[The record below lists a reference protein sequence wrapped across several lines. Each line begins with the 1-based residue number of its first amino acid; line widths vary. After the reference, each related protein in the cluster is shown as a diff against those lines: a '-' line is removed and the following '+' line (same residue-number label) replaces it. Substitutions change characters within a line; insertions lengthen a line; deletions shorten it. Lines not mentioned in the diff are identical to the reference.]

1 MVKMCSPKFSSDVA
15 SLCSDNLVGEGVW
28 GKIFKKPF
36 ADGGIIA
43 VKEFKMDDD
52 DNEYVQHVMSNEMYI
67 LQKLNND
74 VHPNIINVK
83 WFSTYS
89 YGMEY
94 IECDL
99 KHWWLKQEDKNIAL
113 RQILKT
119 ISSALVF
126 LKENKIVHMDIKYD
140 NVMVRNNA
148 CVLIDFGCS
157 VQMEHGDRIYDQEW
171 WIPPCGAFCCAP
183 PEILQ
188 IVLQYQRRQD
198 RQHIGMTTNIN
209 PDLYFSY
216 SVDMYCLGV
225 LMYYLYCGDYPHGF
239 SLSLFGPKTE
249 GIVKKLLLNISL
261 CNWKENSMFQ
271 SMDMN
276 LQKHIESMLSANL
289 NERPEPENFLQ
300 SSN

>member
-1 MVKMCSPKFSSDVA
+1 MCSPQFSKDVA
-15 SLCSDNLVGEGVW
+15 SLCSDDLVGEGVW
-28 GKIFKKPF
+28 GKIFKKTN
-36 ADGGIIA
+36 ADGEIVA
-43 VKEFKMDDD
+43 VKEFKMEDEDD
-52 DNEYVQHVMSNEMYI
+52 EYFQHVMCNEMSI

-99 KHWWLKQEDKNIAL
+99 KHWWPKQKNKNLAL
-113 RQILKT
+113 MQVLKT

-157 VQMEHGDRIYDQEW
+157 VQMDRDKIYDQEW
-171 WIPPCGAFCCAP
+171 DIPPCGAFCCAP

-198 RQHIGMTTNIN
+198 RQHLGMTTNIN

-216 SVDMYCLGV
+216 SVDIYCLGV
-225 LMYYLYCGDYPHGF
+225 LIYYLYCGDYPHGF
-239 SLSLFGPKTE
+239 TKSYFGPKTE
-249 GIVKKLLLNISL
+249 RIVKLLLHNISL
-261 CNWKENSMFQ
+261 CKWKENVEFQ
-271 SMDMN
+271 TMN
-276 LQKHIESMLSANL
+276 TTLQKNIESMLSANS
-289 NERPEPENFLQ
+289 NERPEPETFCSEQLR
-300 SSN
+300 